1 MPLISVI
8 LSTYR
13 EPASYLR
20 AAVDS
25 ILSQTLTDF
34 ECLIVID
41 DPDNT
46 EAVALLADYARR
58 DDRIVLLPNAKNIG
72 LVASLN
78 RALQIAQGDYIARM
92 DADDITHPA
101 RFAEQLAYLR
111 REQLDLTGALTWRID
126 EHGTPLSAP
135 PSHHDT
141 PTVVMSALRIAP
153 CVAHP
158 TWFARREVFTALNGY
173 RSIPRCEDYDFLLRA
188 LHRGFRIGNCPRPLL
203 YYRIVQNGISR
214 SALLKQHVASRYL
227 ASQYHRIDEVSEHEV
242 RQKTAHISE
251 KQNAR
256 YHRAE
261 QLFYTALS
269 AYGWKRGRYLL
280 SSLVASRYQP
290 RRFYDMWRLHRLRGG
305 N

>member
-1 MPLISVI
+1 MPLVSVI

-13 EPASYLR
+13 EPAPYLR

-34 ECLIVID
+34 EFLIVID

-46 EAVALLADYARR
+46 AVVDLLTDYAQQ
-58 DDRIVLLPNAKNIG
+58 DDRIVLLPNAKNLG
-72 LVASLN
+72 LVPSLN

-92 DADDITHPA
+92 DADDISLPT
-101 RFAEQLAYLR
+101 RFAKQLAYLR
-111 REQLDLTGALTWRID
+111 HERLDLVGALTWRID
-126 EHGTPLSAP
+126 EHGTPLTAP

-158 TWFARREVFTALNGY
+158 TWFVRRDVFRTLNGY
-173 RSIPRCEDYDFLLRA
+173 RPIPRCEDYDFLLRA
-188 LHRGFRIGNCPRPLL
+188 LHHGFRIGNCPQPLL
-203 YYRIVQNGISR
+203 LYRLVQTGISR
-214 SALLKQHVASRYL
+214 SALLNQHVASRYL
-227 ASQYHRIDEVSEHEV
+227 ASQYHRLDDVTEQEV
-242 RQKTAHISE
+242 RRQTADVSDV
-251 KQNAR
+251 QNTR

-261 QLFYTALS
+261 QLLYSALS
-269 AYGWKRGRYLL
+269 THGWKRGRYLL
-280 SSLVASRYQP
+280 SSLFASRYQM

-305 N
+305 K